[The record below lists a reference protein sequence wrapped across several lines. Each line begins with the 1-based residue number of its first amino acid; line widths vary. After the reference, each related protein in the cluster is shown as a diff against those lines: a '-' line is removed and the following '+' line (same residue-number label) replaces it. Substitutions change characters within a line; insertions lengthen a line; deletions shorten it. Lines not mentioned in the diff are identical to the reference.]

1 VKIAVIADSGIA
13 FDARVQRVVKS
24 FAARNFQVDLF
35 APNYKI
41 SEKPIFDS
49 PNIQVISYSLKNNWQ
64 NNNLLFWKKYENCIG
79 AVLSTKINYDFI
91 YINDY
96 PLLKSGVQ
104 LKAELKTKLIYDTH
118 EIYVETINQF
128 FPTSGIKAVYGKA
141 LIAFNKW
148 LHKSRESRLIK
159 QVDYMVTVCDSF
171 RQFFKKRYGVDALV
185 LKNCPLDLPQL
196 NESNLLRENLK
207 LKETDKILLYQGA
220 FNYSRGLEKL
230 VQSANFF
237 DENIQ
242 LVLMGDGPLQSR
254 LKEMAK
260 DKSNVH
266 FHPKV
271 PFAELIQ
278 YSASADIG
286 ILLIEAKNRSK
297 ELTLPNKVF
306 EYMAAGIPFITNKLP
321 EASSIV
327 EQHNCGYIID
337 DSNPEC
343 IASAVNKIFTEDSTH
358 KGHLGRKAIES
369 HYLWDM
375 DFEKLMNF
383 IQTK

>member
-1 VKIAVIADSGIA
+1 MRIAVIADSGIA

-35 APNYKI
+35 APNYVAP
-41 SEKPIFDS
+41 EKPIFDS
-49 PNIQVISYSLKNNWQ
+49 PNIKVISYSLKNNWL
-64 NNNLLFWKKYENCIG
+64 NNNLLFWKKYENSVG

-104 LKAELKTKLIYDTH
+104 LKAQLKTKLIYDTH

-128 FPTSGIKAVYGKA
+128 FPTSGIKSLYGKV
-141 LIAFNKW
+141 LIALNKW
-148 LHKSRESRLIK
+148 LHKRRETRLIK
-159 QVDYMVTVCDSF
+159 QVDFMVTVCDSF
-171 RQFFKKRYGVDALV
+171 RQFFKKRYDVNALV

-196 NESNLLRENLK
+196 TESNLLRENLN

-230 VQSANFF
+230 ILSAQHFNN
-237 DENIQ
+237 NIQ

-254 LKEMAK
+254 LKELAK

-271 PFAELIQ
+271 PFSELIH

-327 EQHNCGYIID
+327 EQHNCGYIIE

-343 IASAVNKIFTEDSTH
+343 IASAVNNIFVEDFTH
-358 KGHLGRKAIES
+358 KGHLGRKAIEN

-375 DFEKLMNF
+375 DFEKL
-383 IQTK
+383 IKQI

>member
-1 VKIAVIADSGIA
+1 MRIAVIADFGIA
-13 FDARVQRVVKS
+13 HDARVQRIVKS
-24 FAARNFQVDLF
+24 FASRGFEVDLF

-41 SEKPIFDS
+41 PSTPIFDNH
-49 PNIQVISYSLKNNWQ
+49 NIRVISYTFNNSWR
-64 NNNLLFWKKYENCIG
+64 NDNVLFWKKYENCVG
-79 AVLSTKINYDFI
+79 AVLNTKINYDFI
-91 YINDY
+91 YVNDY
-96 PLLKSGVQ
+96 PLLKSGVE
-104 LKAELKTKLIYDTH
+104 LKNQLKTKLIYDTH

-128 FPTSGIKAVYGKA
+128 FPTSGIKSIYGKA
-141 LIAFNKW
+141 LIALNKW

-159 QVDYMVTVCDSF
+159 QVDYMLTVCDSF

-196 NESNLLRENLK
+196 TESNLLRQNLK
-207 LKETDKILLYQGA
+207 LKETDNILLYQGA

-230 VQSANFF
+230 ILSTQHFSN
-237 DENIQ
+237 DIQ

-254 LKEMAK
+254 LKELAK
-260 DKSNVH
+260 DKPNVH

-271 PFAELIQ
+271 PFSELIH

-321 EASSIV
+321 EASQIAL
-327 EQHNCGYIID
+327 EHNCGFV
-337 DSNPEC
+337 
-343 IASAVNKIFTEDSTH
+343 IADETPRQIADETNKIFNQTYKA
-358 KGHLGRKAIES
+358 KGLHGRKAIEQF
-369 HYLWDM
+369 YLWEM
-375 DFEKLMNF
+375 DFDKLMNL
-383 IQTK
+383 IQA

>member
-1 VKIAVIADSGIA
+1 MRIAVIADSGIA
-13 FDARVQRVVKS
+13 HDARVQRIVQS
-24 FAARNFQVDLF
+24 FASRGFEVDLF
-35 APNYKI
+35 APNYKAP
-41 SEKPIFDS
+41 ENPIFDI
-49 PNIQVISYSLKNNWQ
+49 PNIQVISYVLNNNWL
-64 NNNLLFWKKYENCIG
+64 NNNLLFWKKYENCVG
-79 AVLSTKINYDFI
+79 AVLSTKTNYDFI

-104 LKAELKTKLIYDTH
+104 LKAQLKTKLIYDTH

-148 LHKSRESRLIK
+148 LHKSRESLLIK

-185 LKNCPLDLPQL
+185 LKNCPLDLPLL
-196 NESNLLRENLK
+196 NESNLLRENLN

-230 VQSANFF
+230 ILSAQLFSK
-237 DENIQ
+237 DIQ

-254 LKEMAK
+254 LKELAK
-260 DKSNVH
+260 NKSNVH
-266 FHPKV
+266 FHLKV
-271 PFAELIQ
+271 PFSELIH

-327 EQHNCGYIID
+327 EQHNCGYVID
-337 DSNPEC
+337 DNNPEC
-343 IASAVNKIFTEDSTH
+343 IASAVNNIFAEDFTH

-369 HYLWDM
+369 QYLWDM
-375 DFEKLMNF
+375 DFDKLMNL